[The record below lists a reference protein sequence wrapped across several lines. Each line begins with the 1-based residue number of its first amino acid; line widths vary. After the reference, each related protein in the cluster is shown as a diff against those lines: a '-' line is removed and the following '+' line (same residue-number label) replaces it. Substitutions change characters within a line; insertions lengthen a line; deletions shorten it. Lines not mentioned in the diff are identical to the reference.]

1 MQRKLF
7 VLRCRSFASVFIMIV
22 LAALAVGACAQAGA
36 PTGAATTEQAST
48 SAPAAV
54 ETQAPGGT
62 PATLR
67 IAVLPILEALPMYVA
82 DQKGYFAD
90 NGVKVEF
97 IPVQSAAE
105 RDQVMAAG
113 QADGMI
119 NDLVSTL
126 FYNKDDTQIQIV
138 RFARTATPE
147 FPQYRI
153 LAAPN
158 SGIKAPA
165 DLKGVPIGISEGSV
179 IAYTTDRLLQAEGLE
194 PGDIQTVAVPKIAD
208 RMSLLASGELK
219 AANMPDPF
227 SLLAMQAGAS
237 VVLDDSKHPEYGN
250 SVYSFRKSVID
261 EQPEAVRGFLAAVNQ
276 AIQDVNAD
284 KDQWSSLLSEKQ
296 LVPAPLV
303 GSYQIPTLPE
313 ASTPTQAQWDDVLAW
328 AKDKGLVSADVA
340 YGDSVNS
347 SFLGQ

>member
-1 MQRKLF
+1 
-7 VLRCRSFASVFIMIV
+7 
-22 LAALAVGACAQAGA
+22 
-36 PTGAATTEQAST
+36 
-48 SAPAAV
+48 
-54 ETQAPGGT
+54 
-62 PATLR
+62 
-67 IAVLPILEALPMYVA
+67 
-82 DQKGYFAD
+82 
-90 NGVKVEF
+90 
-97 IPVQSAAE
+97 
-105 RDQVMAAG
+105 MAAG

-126 FYNKDDTQIQIV
+126 FYNKDNTQIQIV

-153 LAAPN
+153 LSAPN
-158 SGIKAPA
+158 SGIETPA
-165 DLKGVPIGISEGSV
+165 DLIGVPIGISEGSV
-179 IAYTTDRLLQAEGLE
+179 IAYTTDRLLQAEGLD

-227 SLLAMQAGAS
+227 SLLAMQAGAT

-250 SVYSFRKSVID
+250 SVYSFRKAVID

-276 AIQDVNAD
+276 AILDINAD
-284 KDQWSSLLSEKQ
+284 KEQWSGLLSEKQ

-313 ASTPTQAQWDDVLAW
+313 ASTPTQSQWDDVLAW

-347 SFLGQ
+347 SFIVQ

>member
-1 MQRKLF
+1 MQPKLF
-7 VLRCRSFASVFIMIV
+7 LLLSKRSFASGLILACLV
-22 LAALAVGACAQAGA
+22 LGACAQPAAPADVA
-36 PTGAATTEQAST
+36 PTEAVST
-48 SAPAAV
+48 SAPASEA
-54 ETQAPGGT
+54 TQAPAET
-62 PATLR
+62 AANLR

-82 DQKGYFAD
+82 DQKGYFAA
-90 NGVKVEF
+90 NGVEVEF

-105 RDQVMAAG
+105 RDQVMAAV

-126 FYNKDDTQIQIV
+126 FYNKDAVQIQIV
-138 RFARTATPE
+138 RFARTATAE

-158 SGIKAPA
+158 SGIETPA

-179 IAYTTDRLLQAEGLE
+179 IAYTTDRLLQAEGLSA
-194 PGDIQTVAVPKIAD
+194 GDIQTVAVPKISD

-227 SLLAMQAGAS
+227 SLLAIQAGAT
-237 VVLDDSKHPEYGN
+237 VIVDDSKHTEYGN
-250 SVYSFRKSVID
+250 SVYSFRKAVID

-276 AIQDVNAD
+276 AIQEVNAN
-284 KDQWSSLLSEKQ
+284 KDQWSGLLSEKQ

-303 GSYQIPTLPE
+303 GAYQIPTLPD
-313 ASTPTQAQWDDVLAW
+313 ASTPTQSQWDDVLAW
-328 AKDKGLVSADVA
+328 AKDKGLVSSDVA
-340 YGDSVNS
+340 YGDSVNA
-347 SFLGQ
+347 SFLE